1 MHQERAGDGNALSHA
16 TDDKREQRL
25 GLLIGRLPD
34 RLQSAVHWLRKPS
47 ARWVRIPAGILLTA
61 GGLLSFLPVLGLWML
76 PLGLLLLAEDV
87 PPLRRATDRILDWVE
102 RRWPHWFSSLPSAH
116 HIRRKEIR

>member
-1 MHQERAGDGNALSHA
+1 MHQERAGDGNALSRA
-16 TDDKREQRL
+16 TDDTRERRL
-25 GLLIGRLPD
+25 GSLIGRLPD

-61 GGLLSFLPVLGLWML
+61 GGLLSFLPVLGFWML

-87 PPLRRATDRILDWVE
+87 PALRRATDRVLDWVE
-102 RRWPHWFSSLPSAH
+102 RRRPHWFSSPLSAH
-116 HIRRKEIR
+116 HIPRKEIR